1 MWERMKRIAAVAHL
15 AGLVLGLAACGHARR
30 QASGEAPQVVVPAAQ
45 RLVVSVAEQMMVT
58 MEGGIPRRLF
68 RVSTSRFG
76 TGDKRGTYLTPLGR
90 MEVVDIV
97 GQGLPVGARLK
108 AREHTGEIV
117 PVDAPGRDAIV
128 TRVLQLRGMEWR
140 NRHALER
147 AIYIHGTPEEAK
159 LKTTAS
165 YGCIRMGSEDI
176 IALCHWV
183 KVGARVD
190 VVEGKL
196 PAPNQ
201 LPP

>member
-1 MWERMKRIAAVAHL
+1 MKKFAVAL
-15 AGLVLGLAACGHARR
+15 CLTGLMPGLAACGHVRPRAV
-30 QASGEAPQVVVPAAQ
+30 GGVTQVAVPVEQ
-45 RLVVSVAEQMMVT
+45 RLVVSVAEQMMLT
-58 MEGGIPRRLF
+58 MERETPRRLY

-108 AREHTGEIV
+108 ARQQTGEIV

-128 TRVLQLRGMEWR
+128 TRVLRLRGMEWR

-147 AIYIHGTPEEAK
+147 AIYIHGTPEESR
-159 LKTTAS
+159 LKTPAS
-165 YGCIRMGSEDI
+165 YGCIRMASADI

>member
-1 MWERMKRIAAVAHL
+1 MGEWMKKFAVAL
-15 AGLVLGLAACGHARR
+15 CLTGLIPGLAACGHARR
-30 QASGEAPQVVVPAAQ
+30 QAAGEAVPVEQ

-58 MEGGIPRRLF
+58 MEGETPRRLY

-108 AREHTGEIV
+108 ARQQTGEIV

-128 TRVLQLRGMEWR
+128 TRVLRLRGMEWR

-147 AIYIHGTPEEAK
+147 AIYIHGTPEESR
-159 LKTTAS
+159 LKTPAS
-165 YGCIRMGSEDI
+165 YGCIRMASADI

>member
-1 MWERMKRIAAVAHL
+1 MWECMKKFAVVVYQT
-15 AGLVLGLAACGHARR
+15 GLILGLAACGHAAVKVP
-30 QASGEAPQVVVPAAQ
+30 QAVDPAAQ

-58 MEGGIPRRLF
+58 MEGDTPRRLF

-108 AREHTGEIV
+108 ARQQTGEIV
-117 PVDAPGRDAIV
+117 PVDAPGRDSIV
-128 TRVLQLRGMEWR
+128 TRVLRLRGLEWR

-159 LKTTAS
+159 LKTPAS
-165 YGCIRMGSEDI
+165 YGCIRMASADI

>member
-1 MWERMKRIAAVAHL
+1 MGERMKKIAVAVHL
-15 AGLVLGLAACGHARR
+15 TMVMLALVACGHARR
-30 QASGEAPQVVVPAAQ
+30 QAAGEVPQMVVPVTQ

-58 MEGGIPRRLF
+58 MEGETPRRLF

-108 AREHTGEIV
+108 AREETGEIV

-128 TRVLQLRGMEWR
+128 TRVLRLRGMEWR

-159 LKTTAS
+159 LKTPAS
-165 YGCIRMGSEDI
+165 YGCIRMASADI

>member
-1 MWERMKRIAAVAHL
+1 MWECMKKFAVVVYL
-15 AGLVLGLAACGHARR
+15 TGLMLGLAACGHAAVKVP
-30 QASGEAPQVVVPAAQ
+30 QAVDHAAQ

-58 MEGGIPRRLF
+58 MEGETPRRLF

-108 AREHTGEIV
+108 ARQQTGEIV
-117 PVDAPGRDAIV
+117 PVDAPGRDSIV
-128 TRVLQLRGMEWR
+128 TRVLRLRGLEWR

-165 YGCIRMGSEDI
+165 YGCIRMASTDI

>member
-1 MWERMKRIAAVAHL
+1 MKKFAVAL
-15 AGLVLGLAACGHARR
+15 CLTGLMPGLAACGHVRHRA
-30 QASGEAPQVVVPAAQ
+30 ADEVTQVAVPVEQ
-45 RLVVSVAEQMMVT
+45 RLVVSVAEQMMLT
-58 MEGGIPRRLF
+58 MEGETPRRLY

-108 AREHTGEIV
+108 ARQQTGEIV

-128 TRVLQLRGMEWR
+128 TRVLRLRGMEWR

-147 AIYIHGTPEEAK
+147 AIYIHGTPEESR
-159 LKTTAS
+159 LKTPAS
-165 YGCIRMGSEDI
+165 YGCIRMASADI

>member
-1 MWERMKRIAAVAHL
+1 MKKIAAVVHL
-15 AGLVLGLAACGHARR
+15 AGLMLGLAACGHARR
-30 QASGEAPQVVVPAAQ
+30 QAAGEVPQVAESAAQ

-58 MEGGIPRRLF
+58 MEGETPRRLF

-97 GQGLPVGARLK
+97 GLGLPVGARLK
-108 AREHTGEIV
+108 AREQTGEIV

-159 LKTTAS
+159 LKTPAS
-165 YGCIRMGSEDI
+165 FGCIRMASADI

>member
-1 MWERMKRIAAVAHL
+1 MQKFTVVVYL
-15 AGLVLGLAACGHARR
+15 TGLMLGLAACGHAAVKVP
-30 QASGEAPQVVVPAAQ
+30 QAVDPAAQ

-58 MEGGIPRRLF
+58 MEGETPRRLF

-108 AREHTGEIV
+108 ARQQTGEIV
-117 PVDAPGRDAIV
+117 PVDAPGRDSIV
-128 TRVLQLRGMEWR
+128 TRVLRLRGLEWR

-147 AIYIHGTPEEAK
+147 SIYIHGTPEEAK
-159 LKTTAS
+159 LKTPAS
-165 YGCIRMGSEDI
+165 YGCIRMASADI